1 MSFGQNLQF
10 LRKMQGG
17 MTQEELAEKLCVSR
31 QTVSKWELDTAYPE
45 IGKVIE
51 LCSLFSCTMDQL
63 IREDMT
69 LTDKAYSNIRFEW
82 VEAFRYL
89 PYAVIS
95 REPEDDAK
103 AHVKKWAAA
112 LQLDAPQ
119 IIGWDFPMVSQEQI
133 NVFNMQGYAAA
144 WILPDGVTPGEGEA
158 LTQQRQKYIAVTIK
172 SPSSAP
178 FRVIPGAYRLLMSRM
193 EHLGIRPCHDK
204 AVISCFEKEYVMDGT
219 EYMDVCIAVE

>member
-1 MSFGQNLQF
+1 MDITKEKSGSKMSFGQNLQF

-17 MTQEELAEKLCVSR
+17 MTQEELAEKLGVSR

-45 IGKVIE
+45 ISKVIE

-103 AHVKKWAAA
+103 AHVKNG
-112 LQLDAPQ
+112 QQPC
-119 IIGWDFPMVSQEQI
+119 SS
-133 NVFNMQGYAAA
+133 
-144 WILPDGVTPGEGEA
+144 TP
-158 LTQQRQKYIAVTIK
+158 RR
-172 SPSSAP
+172 SSAG
-178 FRVIPGAYRLLMSRM
+178 ISRWSPRSK
-193 EHLGIRPCHDK
+193 LTSSICK
-204 AVISCFEKEYVMDGT
+204 AMPPP
-219 EYMDVCIAVE
+219 

>member
-1 MSFGQNLQF
+1 MSFGQNMQF
-10 LRKMQGG
+10 LRRTQSG
-17 MTQEELAEKLCVSR
+17 MTQEELAEKLGVSR

-45 IGKVIE
+45 ISKVIE

-69 LTDKAYSNIRFEW
+69 AAGEACSNIRFEW

-89 PYAVIS
+89 QYAVIS
-95 REPEDDAK
+95 REPEDDAQT
-103 AHVKKWAAA
+103 HVKKWAAA
-112 LQLDAPQ
+112 LQLDIPQ

-133 NVFNMQGYAAA
+133 NVYHMHGYAAA
-144 WILPDGVTPGEGEA
+144 LILPDGVTPEEGEV
-158 LTQQRQKYIAVTIK
+158 LTQQKQKYIAVTIK
-172 SPSSAP
+172 SPSSDP
-178 FRVIPGAYRLLMSRM
+178 FRVIPGAYKLLMSRM
-193 EHLGIRPCHDK
+193 EHLGIRACHDK